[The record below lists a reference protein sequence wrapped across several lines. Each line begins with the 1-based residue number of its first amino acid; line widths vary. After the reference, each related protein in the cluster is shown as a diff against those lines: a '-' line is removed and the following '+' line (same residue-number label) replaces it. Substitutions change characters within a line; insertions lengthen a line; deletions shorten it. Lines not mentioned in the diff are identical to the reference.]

1 MAARILIIDD
11 HPLVREGLSGLIE
24 SENDLTVCAAVDCA
38 ESALAVIV
46 TLRPDVVV
54 LDLALG
60 SDDGIA
66 LLATLRAQHP
76 LLPVL
81 VLSMH
86 DERFFA
92 ARLLAL
98 GASGYVMKK
107 EPPEVFLSAL
117 RHVIAGDR
125 YVKPELAARLTAK
138 SWSGR
143 HPQLPASPLTGREHD
158 VLSALA
164 RGFGTRQIATL
175 LNMSVKTVDSHR
187 RNMRDKL
194 GLRSA
199 GELVRYGMQWEITAR
214 DPPAGM

>member
-1 MAARILIIDD
+1 MAARILIVDD

-38 ESALAVIV
+38 AAALAAIP

-54 LDLALG
+54 LDLSLG
-60 SDDGIA
+60 TEDGVA
-66 LLATLRAQHP
+66 LLATLHAQHP

-92 ARLLAL
+92 ARVLAL
-98 GASGYVMKK
+98 GACGYVMKV

-117 RHVIAGDR
+117 RHVIAGRR
-125 YVKPELAARLTAK
+125 YVTSELSAQLAAK
-138 SWSGR
+138 VWSGR
-143 HPQLPASPLTGREHD
+143 EPQLSASPLTGREHE
-158 VLSALA
+158 VLSALS
-164 RGFGTRQIATL
+164 RGYGTRRIAAL

-199 GELVRYGMQWEITAR
+199 GELVRYGMQWEIPAR
-214 DPPAGM
+214 DPPPDM